1 MTGVAVVGGGI
12 IGLSIAWRLQRNGT
26 QVTVYDGGD
35 DDAAWY
41 AAAGMLAPA
50 GETSFGQ
57 EALTGLLLESSRR
70 WPSFAAELAAE
81 SGLDL
86 GYDDTGALTVALT
99 GDDLSVAAREWR
111 GASALVPSEL
121 RSLEPALTPRLRG
134 GAFIPGD
141 HQVDPRRV
149 VAALRTLVSIRPGKM
164 SELPQGRVVVA
175 AGLGTAALTGLP
187 VRPVK
192 GLVLRLRGEPGL
204 LRHVINGYVDGRH
217 VYLVPRAD
225 GEIVVGATQ
234 EERGD
239 FTVSAGAV
247 LELLRSAV
255 DLVPELAECELVE
268 TVVRHRPSTPDNAP
282 LLGELRPD
290 VVVAAG
296 HHRNGILLAPVT
308 ADLVAELVTTGRPD
322 PLLTP
327 FAPLRFGRFA

>member
-1 MTGVAVVGGGI
+1 MTGVAVIGGGI
-12 IGLSIAWRLQRNGT
+12 IGLSIAWRLRRKGIK
-26 QVTVYDGGD
+26 VTVYDGGD

-57 EALTGLLLESSRR
+57 EALTELLLESSRR
-70 WPSFAAELAAE
+70 WPAFAAELAQE

-86 GYDDTGALTVALT
+86 GYDATGALTVALT
-99 GDDLSVAAREWR
+99 SDDLSVAQHEWR
-111 GASALVPSEL
+111 GAAGRVPSEL
-121 RSLEPALTPRLRG
+121 RDLEPALTPRIRG
-134 GAFIPGD
+134 GAFVPGD

-149 VAALRTLVSIRPGKM
+149 VAALRTLVDIRAGKV
-164 SELPQGRVVVA
+164 SELPPGKVVVA

-239 FTVSAGAV
+239 FTVTAGAV

-255 DLVPELAECELVE
+255 DLVPDLAECELTE

-282 LLGELRPD
+282 LLGELRPG

-308 ADLVAELVTTGRPD
+308 ADLIAELVATGRAD
-322 PLLTP
+322 PLLAP
-327 FAPLRFGRFA
+327 FPPGRFA